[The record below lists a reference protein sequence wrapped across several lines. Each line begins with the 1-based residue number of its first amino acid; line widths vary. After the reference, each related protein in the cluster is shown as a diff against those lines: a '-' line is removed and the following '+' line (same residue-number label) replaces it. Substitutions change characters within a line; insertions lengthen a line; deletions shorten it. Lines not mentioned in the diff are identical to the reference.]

1 MFQRDTGL
9 YMFGITD
16 LAAYIIGSIIII
28 LLPGPNSLYCL
39 SVSAAHGVRKG
50 YRTVAG
56 IFLGDSILMLITVLG
71 VGSLLKLYPILFNA
85 IKLLGGLY
93 LLYLGVKLLMGAYQ
107 TFLHRAQIADAKPK
121 LITAPVSQNFF
132 YRALLLSLTNP
143 KAILFFLSFFVQF
156 VEPTY
161 PHPFLSFLILAIILQ
176 LISFSYLS
184 VMVFSGKNLAHKFSQ
199 SPLLI
204 IISTTFTGL
213 LFIGFAINLWLAQL
227 S

>member
-1 MFQRDTGL
+1 
-9 YMFGITD
+9 MFGITD
-16 LAAYIIGSIIII
+16 LTAYIIGSIIII

-39 SVSAAHGVRKG
+39 SVSAAHGARKG

-56 IFLGDSILMLITVLG
+56 IFLGDSILILVTVLG
-71 VGSLLKLYPILFNA
+71 MGSLLKLYPVLFTA

-93 LLYLGVKLLMGAYQ
+93 LSYLGTKLLISGYQ
-107 TFLHRAQIADAKPK
+107 TFRHRAQIADAKPK
-121 LITAPVSQNFF
+121 LITAPISQNFF

-161 PHPFLSFLILAIILQ
+161 PYPFLSFLVLAIILQ

-184 VMVFSGKNLAHKFSQ
+184 IMVFSGKKLSRKFSQ
-199 SPLLI
+199 SPTLI
-204 IISTTFTGL
+204 IASTTFTGL
-213 LFIGFAINLWLAQL
+213 LFIGFAMNLWLAQL

>member
-1 MFQRDTGL
+1 
-9 YMFGITD
+9 MFGITD
-16 LAAYIIGSIIII
+16 LTAYIIGSIIII

-39 SVSAAHGVRKG
+39 SVSAAHGAKKG

-56 IFLGDSILMLITVLG
+56 IFLGDSILILVTVLG
-71 VGSLLKLYPILFNA
+71 MGSLLKLYPVLFTA

-93 LLYLGVKLLMGAYQ
+93 LSYLGTKLLISGYQ
-107 TFLHRAQIADAKPK
+107 TFRHRAQIADAKPK
-121 LITAPVSQNFF
+121 LITAPMSQNFF

-161 PHPFLSFLILAIILQ
+161 PYPFLSFLILAIILQ

-184 VMVFSGKNLAHKFSQ
+184 VMVFSGKKLSRKFSQ
-199 SPLLI
+199 SPTLI
-204 IISTTFTGL
+204 IASTTFTGV
-213 LFIGFAINLWLAQL
+213 LFIGFAMNLWLAQL

>member
-1 MFQRDTGL
+1 
-9 YMFGITD
+9 MFGITD
-16 LAAYIIGSIIII
+16 LTAYIIGSIIII

-39 SVSAAHGVRKG
+39 SVSAAHGARKG

-56 IFLGDSILMLITVLG
+56 IFLGDSILILVTVLG
-71 VGSLLKLYPILFNA
+71 MGSLLKLYPILFTA
-85 IKLLGGLY
+85 IKLMGGLY
-93 LLYLGVKLLMGAYQ
+93 LFYLGIKLLISAYQ
-107 TFLHRAQIADAKPK
+107 TFRHTDLLTDAQPK
-121 LITAPVSQNFF
+121 SLAAPINQNFF

-161 PHPFLSFLILAIILQ
+161 PRPFLSFLILAVILQ
-176 LISFSYLS
+176 VISLSYLS
-184 VMVFSGKNLAHKFSQ
+184 VMVFSGKNLSRKFSQ
-199 SPLLI
+199 SPRLMI
-204 IISTTFTGL
+204 ASTTFTGL

>member
-1 MFQRDTGL
+1 
-9 YMFGITD
+9 MFGITD
-16 LAAYIIGSIIII
+16 LTAYIIGSIIII

-39 SVSAAHGVRKG
+39 SVSAAHGARKG

-56 IFLGDSILMLITVLG
+56 IFLGDSILILVTVLG
-71 VGSLLKLYPILFNA
+71 MGSLLKLYPVLFTA

-93 LLYLGVKLLMGAYQ
+93 LSYVGTKLLISGYQ
-107 TFLHRAQIADAKPK
+107 TFRHRAQIADAKPK
-121 LITAPVSQNFF
+121 LITAPISQNFF

-161 PHPFLSFLILAIILQ
+161 PYPFLSFLILAIILQ

-184 VMVFSGKNLAHKFSQ
+184 VMVFSGKKLSRKFSQ
-199 SPLLI
+199 SPTLI
-204 IISTTFTGL
+204 IASTTFTGL
-213 LFIGFAINLWLAQL
+213 LFIGFAMNLWLAQL

>member
-1 MFQRDTGL
+1 
-9 YMFGITD
+9 MFGITD

>member
-1 MFQRDTGL
+1 
-9 YMFGITD
+9 MFGITD
-16 LAAYIIGSIIII
+16 LTAYIIGSIIII

-39 SVSAAHGVRKG
+39 SVSAAHGTRKG

-56 IFLGDSILMLITVLG
+56 IFLGDSILILVTVLG
-71 VGSLLKLYPILFNA
+71 MGSLLKLYPVLFTA

-93 LLYLGVKLLMGAYQ
+93 LSYLGTKLLISGYQ
-107 TFLHRAQIADAKPK
+107 TFRHRAQIADAKPK
-121 LITAPVSQNFF
+121 LITAPISQNFF

-161 PHPFLSFLILAIILQ
+161 PYPFLSFLVLAIILQ

-184 VMVFSGKNLAHKFSQ
+184 VMVFSGKNLSRKFSQ
-199 SPLLI
+199 SPTLI
-204 IISTTFTGL
+204 VASTTFTGL
-213 LFIGFAINLWLAQL
+213 LFIGFAMNLWLAQL

>member
-1 MFQRDTGL
+1 
-9 YMFGITD
+9 MFGITD
-16 LAAYIIGSIIII
+16 LTAYIIGSIIII

-39 SVSAAHGVRKG
+39 SVSAAHGAKKG

-56 IFLGDSILMLITVLG
+56 IFLGDSILILVTVFG
-71 VGSLLKLYPILFNA
+71 MGSLLMLYPVLFTA
-85 IKLLGGLY
+85 IILLGGLY
-93 LLYLGVKLLMGAYQ
+93 LSYLGTKLLISGYQ
-107 TFLHRAQIADAKPK
+107 TFRHRAQIADAKPK
-121 LITAPVSQNFF
+121 LITAPMSQNFF

-161 PHPFLSFLILAIILQ
+161 PHPFLSFLVLAIILQ

-184 VMVFSGKNLAHKFSQ
+184 VMVFSGKKLSRKFSQ
-199 SPLLI
+199 SPTLI
-204 IISTTFTGL
+204 IASTTFTGV
-213 LFIGFAINLWLAQL
+213 LFIGFAMNLWLAQL

>member
-1 MFQRDTGL
+1 
-9 YMFGITD
+9 MFGITD
-16 LAAYIIGSIIII
+16 LTTYIIGSIIII

-39 SVSAAHGVRKG
+39 SVSAAHGARKG

-56 IFLGDSILMLITVLG
+56 IFLGDSILILVTVLG
-71 VGSLLKLYPILFNA
+71 MGSLLKLYPILFTA

-93 LLYLGVKLLMGAYQ
+93 LCYLGLKLLISGYQ
-107 TFLHRAQIADAKPK
+107 TFRHRALLADAKPK
-121 LITAPVSQNFF
+121 LVTAPISQNFF
-132 YRALLLSLTNP
+132 YHALLLSLTNP

-161 PHPFLSFLILAIILQ
+161 PYPFLSFFILAVALQ
-176 LISFSYLS
+176 IISFSYLS
-184 VMVFSGKNLAHKFSQ
+184 IMVFSGKNLSRKFSQ
-199 SPLLI
+199 SPTLI
-204 IISTTFTGL
+204 IVSTTLTGL

>member
-1 MFQRDTGL
+1 
-9 YMFGITD
+9 MFGITD
-16 LAAYIIGSIIII
+16 LTAYIIGSIIII

-56 IFLGDSILMLITVLG
+56 IFLGDSILILVTVLG
-71 VGSLLKLYPILFNA
+71 MGSLLKLYPILFTA

-93 LLYLGVKLLMGAYQ
+93 LCYLGVKLLISGYQ
-107 TFLHRAQIADAKPK
+107 TFRHRAQIADAKPK
-121 LITAPVSQNFF
+121 LVTAPISQNFF

-184 VMVFSGKNLAHKFSQ
+184 VMVFSGKNLSLKFSQ
-199 SPLLI
+199 SPTLI
-204 IISTTFTGL
+204 IVSTMLTGL
-213 LFIGFAINLWLAQL
+213 LFIGFAMNLWLAQL

>member
-1 MFQRDTGL
+1 
-9 YMFGITD
+9 MFGITD
-16 LAAYIIGSIIII
+16 LTAYIIGSIIII

-39 SVSAAHGVRKG
+39 SVSAAHGAKKG

-56 IFLGDSILMLITVLG
+56 IFLGDSILILVTVLG
-71 VGSLLKLYPILFNA
+71 MGSLLKLYPVLFTA

-93 LLYLGVKLLMGAYQ
+93 LSYLGTKLLISGYQ
-107 TFLHRAQIADAKPK
+107 TFRHRAQIADAKPK
-121 LITAPVSQNFF
+121 LITAPMSQNFF

-161 PHPFLSFLILAIILQ
+161 PYPFLSFLVLAIILQ

-184 VMVFSGKNLAHKFSQ
+184 IMVFSGKKLSRKFNQ
-199 SPLLI
+199 SPTLI
-204 IISTTFTGL
+204 IASTTFTGV
-213 LFIGFAINLWLAQL
+213 LFIGFAMNLWLAQL

>member
-1 MFQRDTGL
+1 
-9 YMFGITD
+9 MFGITD
-16 LAAYIIGSIIII
+16 LTAYIIGSIIII

-39 SVSAAHGVRKG
+39 SVSAAHGARKG

-56 IFLGDSILMLITVLG
+56 IFLGDSILILVTVLG
-71 VGSLLKLYPILFNA
+71 MGSLLKLYPVLFTA

-93 LLYLGVKLLMGAYQ
+93 LSYLGTKLLISGYQ
-107 TFLHRAQIADAKPK
+107 TFRHRAQIADAKPK
-121 LITAPVSQNFF
+121 LITAPISQNFF

-161 PHPFLSFLILAIILQ
+161 PYPFLSFLILAIILQ

-184 VMVFSGKNLAHKFSQ
+184 VMVFSGKKLSRKFSQ
-199 SPLLI
+199 SPTLI
-204 IISTTFTGL
+204 IASTTFTGL
-213 LFIGFAINLWLAQL
+213 LFIGFAMNLWLAQL